1 MRVLWVTNFIP
12 TMIAKTLGSY
22 DNCKEGWI
30 SGMLSKIVGD
40 KENAP
45 TLAIASPV
53 EANVQEGLITE
64 VEGIAFYGFHEGVP
78 EIYDESLEKIFV
90 QIEKDFN
97 PDIIHVFG
105 TEFPHTRAVT
115 ESIRKYG
122 EVTKL
127 TRDNVLIGMQGVVGE
142 IAEHYL
148 DGVPVKVAKKKS
160 LRDIL
165 KNDGM
170 EDQKFKFSMRSQNE
184 IIALLGA
191 GHVTGRTSFDK
202 AYVTKWAF
210 KSVYHFL
217 NESLRDEFYE
227 GEWDAGKADRHTIF
241 LCQANYPV
249 KGMHYVFEALPKIME
264 KYPDVKIRIAGDPIT
279 RHSTLKEKLK
289 LQEYAKYLLKL
300 EDEVAKKAGKAA
312 DIKYLGTLSASDIKE
327 EYLKAGLFLCPSTIE
342 NSPNSLGEAMLLG
355 LPCVSAKVGGVA
367 DMIADGEGF
376 LYTAGD
382 ADGLAESICKVFS
395 LSDADAASMGSRAR
409 ERALK
414 THDRENNYKTLL
426 EIYKSMVKG

>member
-1 MRVLWVTNFIP
+1 MKVLWITNFIP
-12 TMIAKTLGSY
+12 TMIAKKLGSY
-22 DNCKEGWI
+22 DNCKEGWV
-30 SGMLSKIVGD
+30 SGMISKIVGD
-40 KENAP
+40 KETAI

-53 EANVQEGLITE
+53 GNNVPEGL
-64 VEGIAFYGFHEGVP
+64 VSQVDGIAFYGFHEGKP
-78 EIYDESLEKIFV
+78 ENYDESLEKIFV
-90 QIEKDFN
+90 QIEKDFA

-105 TEFPHTRAVT
+105 TEFSHTRAVT

-127 TRDNVLIGMQGVVGE
+127 SRDNVLIGMQGVVGE
-142 IAEHYL
+142 IADHYL
-148 DGVPVKVAKKKS
+148 DGVPENIAKKKS

-165 KNDGM
+165 KSDGM
-170 EDQKFKFSMRSQNE
+170 KDQQFKFSVRSQNE

-210 KSVYHFL
+210 KSAYHHL
-217 NESLRDEFYE
+217 NENLRDEFYE
-227 GEWDAGKADRHTIF
+227 GTWDASGVDRHTIF

-249 KGMHYVFEALPKIME
+249 KGMHYVLKALPKIME
-264 KYPDVKIRIAGDPIT
+264 KYPDVKLRIAGDPIT
-279 RHSTLKEKLK
+279 RHATIKEKLK

-327 EYLKAGLFLCPSTIE
+327 EYLKAGVFLCPSTIE

>member
-12 TMIAKTLGSY
+12 PMIAEKLGLPSIQ
-22 DNCKEGWI
+22 KEGWV
-30 SGMLSKIVGD
+30 SGMLTKMLED
-40 KENAP
+40 EENGIK
-45 TLAIASPV
+45 LAIASPV
-53 EANVQEGLITE
+53 PTDLSEGLLIDE
-64 VEGIAFYGFHEGVP
+64 DVMFYGFHEGTP

-90 QIEKDFN
+90 QIERDFN
-97 PDIIHVFG
+97 PDVIHVFG

-122 EVTKL
+122 DVTKF
-127 TRDNVLIGMQGVVGE
+127 TRDSVLIGMQGVVGE

-148 DGVPVKVAKKKS
+148 DGVPKEVAKKKS

-165 KNDGM
+165 KTDGM

-191 GHVTGRTSFDK
+191 GNVTGRTAFDR
-202 AYVTKWAF
+202 AYVTKWAM
-210 KSVYHFL
+210 KSKYHHM
-217 NESLRDEFYE
+217 NENLRPEFYE
-227 GEWDAGKADRHTIF
+227 GDWDAYKADRHTIF

-249 KGMHYVFEALPKIME
+249 KGMHYVLEALPKIME
-264 KYPDVKIRIAGDPIT
+264 KYPDVKLRIAGDPIT
-279 RHSTLKEKLK
+279 RHETFKEKLK

-300 EDEVAKKAGKAA
+300 EDEVKVKAGKPA
-312 DIKYLGTLSASDIKE
+312 DIKYLGMLDAKAIKE
-327 EYLKAGLFLCPSTIE
+327 EYLKSGIFLCSSTIE

-355 LPCVSAKVGGVA
+355 LPSVAANVGGVA
-367 DMIADGEGF
+367 DMISDNEGIV
-376 LYTAGD
+376 YPAGD
-382 ADGLAESICKVFS
+382 VDALAESICKVFA
-395 LSDADAASMGSRAR
+395 LSDEEVTAMGKRAK

-426 EIYKSMVKG
+426 EIYKSMVKD

>member
-1 MRVLWVTNFIP
+1 
-12 TMIAKTLGSY
+12 
-22 DNCKEGWI
+22 
-30 SGMLSKIVGD
+30 
-40 KENAP
+40 
-45 TLAIASPV
+45 
-53 EANVQEGLITE
+53 
-64 VEGIAFYGFHEGVP
+64 
-78 EIYDESLEKIFV
+78 
-90 QIEKDFN
+90 
-97 PDIIHVFG
+97 
-105 TEFPHTRAVT
+105 
-115 ESIRKYG
+115 
-122 EVTKL
+122 
-127 TRDNVLIGMQGVVGE
+127 VVGE

-355 LPCVSAKVGGVA
+355 LPCVAAKVGGVA
-367 DMIADGEGF
+367 DMMSDAEGF

-382 ADGLAESICKVFS
+382 TEGLAESICKVFS
-395 LSDADAASMGSRAR
+395 LSDADVTAIGKRGK

-414 THDRENNYKTLL
+414 THDRENNYRTLL
-426 EIYKSMVKG
+426 EIYKSMVND

>member
-1 MRVLWVTNFIP
+1 MRVIWVTNFIP
-12 TMIAKTLGSY
+12 TMIAAKLGSH
-22 DNCKEGWI
+22 DNCKEGWV
-30 SGMLSKIVGD
+30 SGMLSKIVRD
-40 KENAP
+40 EENSV

-53 EANVQEGLITE
+53 STDIEEGLIAE
-64 VEGIAFYGFHEGVP
+64 VEGISFYGFHEGPP
-78 EIYDESLEKIFV
+78 EIYDESLEKIFL
-90 QIEKDFN
+90 QIERDFK

-122 EVTKL
+122 EDTKL
-127 TRDNVLIGMQGVVGE
+127 TRDNVLVGMQGVVGE

-148 DGVPVKVAKKKS
+148 DGVPEKIAKKKS

-165 KNDGM
+165 KTDGM

-191 GHVTGRTSFDK
+191 GHVTGRTSFDR

-210 KSVYHFL
+210 KSKYHHL
-217 NESLRDEFYE
+217 NENLRDEFYE
-227 GEWDAGKADRHTIF
+227 GTWEADKADRHTIF

-249 KGMHYVFEALPKIME
+249 KGMHYVLGALPKIME
-264 KYPDVKIRIAGDPIT
+264 KYPDVKLRIAGDPIT

-289 LQEYAKYLLKL
+289 LQEYAKYLLRL
-300 EDEVAKKAGKAA
+300 EEEVKVKAGKPA
-312 DIKYLGTLSASDIKE
+312 DIEYLGTLNATSIKE
-327 EYLKAGLFLCPSTIE
+327 EYLKAGVFLCSSTIE

-355 LPCVSAKVGGVA
+355 MPVVSAKVGGVA
-367 DMIADGEGF
+367 DMMSSDEGV
-376 LYTAGD
+376 LYTPGD
-382 ADGLAESICKVFS
+382 ITALADRICKVFS
-395 LSDADAASMGSRAR
+395 LSDDEATAMGKRAR

-414 THDRENNYKTLL
+414 THDREANYKRLL
-426 EIYKSMVKG
+426 EIYKSMVKD